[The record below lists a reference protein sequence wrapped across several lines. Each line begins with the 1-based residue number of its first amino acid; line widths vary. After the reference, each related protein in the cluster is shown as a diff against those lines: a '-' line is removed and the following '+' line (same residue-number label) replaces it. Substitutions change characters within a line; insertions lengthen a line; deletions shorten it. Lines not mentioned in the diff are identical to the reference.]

1 MSYNQCSPY
10 AQCSR
15 DDVADCA
22 VCGDPL
28 AGDND
33 TGICYKCSQEQ
44 ILIPGPLGKQPDP
57 EGSNPSAAGKGGG
70 SSSNEVG

>member
-22 VCGDPL
+22 ACGDPL

-33 TGICYKCSQEQ
+33 TGICYKCST
-44 ILIPGPLGKQPDP
+44 
-57 EGSNPSAAGKGGG
+57 SAPAPVTARAAVAGDGGG
-70 SSSNEVG
+70 DRYTRR

>member
-33 TGICYKCSQEQ
+33 TGICYKCST
-44 ILIPGPLGKQPDP
+44 
-57 EGSNPSAAGKGGG
+57 SAPAPVTAWAAVAGDGDRGRDNTRGG
-70 SSSNEVG
+70 VRR

>member
-22 VCGDPL
+22 ICGDPL

-33 TGICYKCSQEQ
+33 TGICYKCS
-44 ILIPGPLGKQPDP
+44 ISAPPPPPAPVTARAAVAGD
-57 EGSNPSAAGKGGG
+57 GSGTHE
-70 SSSNEVG
+70 EV

>member
-22 VCGDPL
+22 ICGDPL

-33 TGICYKCSQEQ
+33 TGICYKCSRSV
-44 ILIPGPLGKQPDP
+44 PAAVTATGDR
-57 EGSNPSAAGKGGG
+57 GSGRGDGDAEERGARCGT
-70 SSSNEVG
+70 EVR